1 MATRQLDARTS
12 HLETL
17 IALAQLLDRVE
28 PNVASIGAEQYRA
41 LVRQIQQA
49 LRAEP
54 MPADALQAVLGAH
67 PATALIYENLHY
79 ERAGLSRAPLER
91 SITSE
96 QLARSVL
103 ARAAAAR

>member
-41 LVRQIQQA
+41 LVRQIQHA

-79 ERAGLSRAPLER
+79 ERAGLSRAPLDR

-96 QLARSVL
+96 QLAHTIL

>member
-1 MATRQLDARTS
+1 MATRQLDARTT

-28 PNVASIGAEQYRA
+28 PNVALIGAEQYRA

-49 LRAEP
+49 LAADP
-54 MPADALQAVLGAH
+54 LPADALQAVLRAH
-67 PATALIYENLHY
+67 PSTALIYENLHY

-91 SITSE
+91 SIVSE

-103 ARAAAAR
+103 ARVAAAR